1 MRLNPASLF
10 LVCLLVAVSGC
21 SSVEPRGEPLL
32 TKAAVVSV
40 QATIVRVDQ
49 QTREVTLS
57 LPGKAGDTLVDLT
70 VSDEVTN
77 LDQVRPGDQVA
88 VEYLEAVFVD
98 RFRAG
103 EVEPGV
109 SVTVAV
115 ANAPAGARP
124 AATAGI
130 EKSVTAVI
138 EGIDNEN
145 ELVALRMPEGTYK
158 IVKVSNPANLDRVA
172 PGDKVRISFT
182 RAWAISVSPSPES

>member
-1 MRLNPASLF
+1 MRLNPVSLF
-10 LVCLLVAVSGC
+10 IVWLLVTLSGC

-32 TKAAVVSV
+32 TKAAVVTV
-40 QATIVRVDQ
+40 QATVVRVDQ

-57 LPGKAGDTLVDLT
+57 LPGEAGDNTVDLT
-70 VSDEVTN
+70 VSEEVAN

-98 RFRAG
+98 LFRAG
-103 EVEPGV
+103 EVEPGAR
-109 SVTVAV
+109 VTVAV
-115 ANAPAGARP
+115 GNAPAGARP

-145 ELVALRMPEGTYK
+145 ELVSLRMPEGAYK
-158 IVKVSNPANLDRVA
+158 IVKVNNPANLDRVA

-182 RAWAISVSPSPES
+182 RAWAISVTPKPAT